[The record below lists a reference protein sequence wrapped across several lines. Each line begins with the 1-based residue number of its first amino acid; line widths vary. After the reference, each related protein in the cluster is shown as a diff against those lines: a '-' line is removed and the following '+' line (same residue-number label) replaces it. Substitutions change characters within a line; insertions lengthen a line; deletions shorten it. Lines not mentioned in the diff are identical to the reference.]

1 MICLQ
6 IVKIVQCM
14 LSPTFTYGHS
24 NSEIKEPALEKTA
37 T

>member
-1 MICLQ
+1 MSK
-6 IVKIVQCM
+6 IVKIVQQCV